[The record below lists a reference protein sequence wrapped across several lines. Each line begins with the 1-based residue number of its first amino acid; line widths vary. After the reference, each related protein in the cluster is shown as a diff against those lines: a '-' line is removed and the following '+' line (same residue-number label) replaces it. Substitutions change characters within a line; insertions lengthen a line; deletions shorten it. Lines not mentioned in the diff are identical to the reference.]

1 MPVVKIA
8 EDRAP
13 ILATDFSPNAISPSL
28 MISTYGLLMSL
39 NDPKWGNRGGDN
51 GGGRRPNQG
60 PPDLDELWRDFN
72 RRLSDMFG
80 KRRPGDNEPGKH
92 NPPPADFD
100 PKQYGGG
107 IAVLLAVIV
116 LGWLASG
123 FYTVDATERAVILQF
138 GVPQDEP
145 VGPGLHWRLPKPIQS
160 HERVPLTLVRT
171 IDVGIGGDKN
181 RPSKESLMLTDDENI
196 VSIGFQVQYVLNDPK
211 NALFTNRFLW
221 DDTMTGVAETA
232 MREVVGKNKMDFVIN
247 EGREQV
253 AQQAQKL
260 MQAILD
266 KYESGISISRL
277 NLKNIQPPEQVQAA
291 FNDALKAGQDRDRQ
305 INEGQAYANDVVPR
319 AKGNAARLEQEAEA
333 YQQKII
339 LSARGDASRFDQL
352 YSEYA
357 KAPKV
362 TRDRLYLETMQQIYS
377 SVSKV
382 MIDARGQGNLLYLP
396 FDKLMQAAAAAP
408 ALSSGDNK
416 AASTSA
422 PPAASSGTAA
432 APAAGMEGMAASGA
446 SRDRDA
452 ALQFREREGR
462 L

>member
-1 MPVVKIA
+1 
-8 EDRAP
+8 
-13 ILATDFSPNAISPSL
+13 

-39 NDPKWGNRGGDN
+39 NDPQWGNRGGDGGNSGNNNN
-51 GGGRRPNQG
+51 GGKRPNQG

-72 RRLSDMFG
+72 RRLSGLFG
-80 KRRPGDNEPGKH
+80 KKGRRPGDNDPNGY

-107 IAVLLAVIV
+107 VVVILMV
-116 LGWLASG
+116 IILGWLASG

-138 GVPQDEP
+138 GVPQAEP
-145 VGPGLHWRLPKPIQS
+145 VGPGLHWRFPKPIQS
-160 HERVPLTLVRT
+160 HELVPLTVVRT
-171 IDVGIGGDKN
+171 IDVGIGGDKT
-181 RPSKESLMLTDDENI
+181 RASKESLMLTDDENI
-196 VSIGFQVQYVLNDPK
+196 VSLGFQVQYLLNDPK
-211 NALFTNRFLW
+211 KALFTNRSVW
-221 DDTMTGVAETA
+221 DETMMGVAETA
-232 MREVVGKNKMDFVIN
+232 MREVVGKNKMDFVLN

-260 MQAILD
+260 MQTILD
-266 KYESGISISRL
+266 KYESGITISRL

-305 INEGQAYANDVVPR
+305 VNEGQAYANNIVPR
-319 AKGNAARLEQEAEA
+319 AKGDAARLEQEAA
-333 YQQKII
+333 GYQQSLI
-339 LSARGDASRFDQL
+339 LAAKGDASRFNQL
-352 YSEYA
+352 YAEYS

-362 TRDRLYLETMQQIYS
+362 TRDRLYLETMQKIYT

-396 FDKLMQAAAAAP
+396 FDKLMQASAAAP

-416 AASTSA
+416 T
-422 PPAASSGTAA
+422 A
-432 APAAGMEGMAASGA
+432 APAATAPAPDNKSIAGASGSASAPIGMSGMSGMAAPGI
-446 SRDRDA
+446 SRDRETS
-452 ALQFREREGR
+452 LQFRDREGR